1 MYAQDMMTRKVRT
14 ADLMTPIATIAALM
28 VNHGISAVPIVDKN
42 KRVLGIVSE
51 RDLLRRAETG
61 TQRRRSWWSRLI
73 DDPSDTAR
81 DYIKVHGRHARDV
94 MSRPVISVTPTTSV
108 AEIIDLM
115 EKWDI
120 KRVPVVRSGRL
131 VGIVSRRDLMRA
143 IAAEMPLRK
152 EGVKDA
158 VLRDRLQHQ
167 LRKEPWL
174 GSCWVN
180 FVVEDG
186 IVDIF
191 GVVQSKAE
199 GEAVRVMAENI
210 KGVFSVNNRLTVLS
224 PRTA

>member
-1 MYAQDMMTRKVRT
+1 MYAQDIMTRKVRT
-14 ADLMTPIATIAALM
+14 AELMTPIATVAGLM

-51 RDLLRRAETG
+51 RDLLRRAETD
-61 TQRRRSWWSRLI
+61 TVRRRSWWARLL
-73 DDPSDTAR
+73 DGASDVAR
-81 DYIKVHGRHARDV
+81 DYIKVNGRHARDV
-94 MSRPVISVTPTTSV
+94 MSRPVISVTQTTSV

-120 KRVPVVRSGRL
+120 KRVPVVRSGKL
-131 VGIVSRRDLMRA
+131 VGIVSRRDLLRA
-143 IAAEMPLRK
+143 VAAEMPLRN

-167 LRKEPWL
+167 LRKERWL
-174 GSCWVN
+174 DSGWVN

-191 GVVQSKAE
+191 GVVPSKEE
-199 GEAVRVMAENI
+199 GEAIRVMAENI
-210 KGVFSVNNRLTVLS
+210 KGVLSVNNRLTVLS
-224 PRTA
+224 RRDA